1 MATIKG
7 DLVLVE
13 AGGNTYTF
21 QTDASADLSADM
33 IDKTTKDSNAYKE
46 FTRGERTG
54 TLTVNGLYDNS
65 TGNGTTDSALQDL
78 IDGTEIAIKWGQF
91 SQVGEQYLS
100 CTALISSVN
109 VTGPKNEMASYTLNL
124 QLTGSF
130 DFETVT

>member
-1 MATIKG
+1 
-7 DLVLVE
+7 
-13 AGGNTYTF
+13 
-21 QTDASADLSADM
+21 
-33 IDKTTKDSNAYKE
+33 
-46 FTRGERTG
+46 
-54 TLTVNGLYDNS
+54 VNGLYDNS

-130 DFETVT
+130 DFEVVT